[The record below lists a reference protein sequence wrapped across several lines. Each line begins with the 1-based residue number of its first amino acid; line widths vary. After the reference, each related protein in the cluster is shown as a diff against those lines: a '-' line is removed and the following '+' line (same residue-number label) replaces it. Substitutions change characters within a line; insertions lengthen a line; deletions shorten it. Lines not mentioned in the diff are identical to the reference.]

1 MLLLLSQIQE
11 FLKSPLFVELCKIFA
26 LSGIVI
32 FIMVLIIYPI
42 FLKIMYNMKEKY
54 GRDIQ

>member
-1 MLLLLSQIQE
+1 MILLLSQIQE
-11 FLKSPLFVELCKIFA
+11 FLKSSLFVELCKIFA

-42 FLKIMYNMKEKY
+42 FLKIMYNIKEKY
-54 GRDIQ
+54 GRDI